1 MITRLLQQMSIRTKI
16 LTLVGVPL
24 LIIIGMS
31 GAVLYTL
38 NKRASFDTSLTQ
50 DIMITVEELVHNL
63 QLERGMSSAFLTG
76 DASAFPQ
83 ALTDQ
88 RQKAQDLRIHMLEV
102 METADLSQL
111 HENTRIFVDLAHE
124 ELEALDGVRTQI
136 ENRSISAPEM
146 IDFYTDLNIHLLE
159 TALAFE
165 VLVPDTELAERAMAF
180 TYFQMA
186 KDAYGIQRA
195 VGAEG
200 FANGWSEQL
209 RTRMT
214 ISYLQSKERMRVF
227 HELSD
232 SKSVHLFDERAEGE
246 IYQTFAKIREK
257 IFANAAPENIT
268 SEQWFKIA
276 TDAIAVVKDVE
287 THIRDELIADFQAFD
302 AYNNNAFYQT
312 LTGLS
317 VVLVLVSLAAMAIA
331 RDIAGGVRMV
341 TGALEQISSGDL
353 DVDISGKSR
362 KDAIGNI
369 ARQADILRG
378 HAVEKRAADDQLDRA
393 MTEQKQVSDAI
404 ANALNQLSHKVLIY
418 RLDDEFPEDFKS
430 LRMDF
435 NDLAQSLQD
444 AMDTVRSAA
453 LSVGDDSQTIAANM
467 DDLSRRTESQAAAL
481 ERSTHAMNEITT
493 SVGES
498 ARNAKDA
505 ETIAGTTQDK
515 VNDCEEIVQKTVTA
529 MQEIRTSSDEI
540 SQITKVIEDIAFQTN
555 LLALNAGVEAARAGE
570 AGRGFAVVA
579 SEVQRLAQRCS
590 DAVSQIDE
598 ITARSSSQV
607 NTGSTL
613 VGSAGTAM
621 ADVSTQV
628 SAISEL
634 IVSIAKGLDA
644 QSSQL
649 SEVNHAV
656 GEMEQMTQTN
666 AAMTEETTASATQ
679 LFQQA
684 RELNTMIGAFQ
695 LDGPPTSSTPEAM
708 ASDAEMAAQM
718 AGTDEGASDFSDA
731 GRFDDPDDESWVA

>member
-1 MITRLLQQMSIRTKI
+1 MITRLLQKISIRTKI
-16 LTLVGVPL
+16 LTMIGLPL

-31 GAVLYTL
+31 GAVLYSL
-38 NKRASFDTSLTQ
+38 NKRASFDTSLTR
-50 DIMITVEELVHNL
+50 DIMLTVGDLVHNL
-63 QLERGMSSAFLTG
+63 QLERGLSATFLTG
-76 DASAFPQ
+76 DSSAVPQ
-83 ALTDQ
+83 TLTEQ
-88 RQKAQDLRIHMLEV
+88 RQKAQDLRLHMLEV
-102 METADLSQL
+102 IESADLSQL
-111 HENTRIFVDLAHE
+111 HENTRGFVELAHD
-124 ELEALDGVRTQI
+124 ELEALDGIRTQI

-146 IDFYTDLNIHLLE
+146 IDFYTEVNIHLLE

-186 KDAYGIQRA
+186 KDAYGIQRTI
-195 VGAEG
+195 GAEG
-200 FANGWSEQL
+200 FAHGWSDML
-209 RTRMT
+209 RSRMT
-214 ISYLQSKERMRVF
+214 VSYLQSKERMRVF

-232 SKSVHLFDERAEGE
+232 SKSAHLFDDRAEGE
-246 IYQTFAKIREK
+246 VYQSFDRIRAAA
-257 IFANAAPENIT
+257 IDNNAPET
-268 SEQWFKIA
+268 LTAQQWVKLA
-276 TDAIAVVKDVE
+276 TAAIEVVVDVE
-287 THIRDELIADFQAFD
+287 SEIRRELLADFQTFD
-302 AYNNNAFYQT
+302 TYNKNAFYSA
-312 LTGLS
+312 LVGLL
-317 VVLVLVSLAAMAIA
+317 LVLVFIGLSATLIA

-341 TGALEQISSGDL
+341 TSALERISAGEL
-353 DVDISGKSR
+353 DEDISGKSR
-362 KDAIGNI
+362 RDEVGSI
-369 ARQADILRG
+369 ARQAEILRG
-378 HAVEKRAADDQLDRA
+378 YAVEKREADEQLNRA
-393 MTEQKQVSDAI
+393 MAEQKQVSDAI
-404 ANALNQLSHKVLIY
+404 ATALNQLSNKVLVY
-418 RLDDEFPEDFKS
+418 RLDDNFPEEFKK
-430 LRMDF
+430 LQIDF
-435 NDLAQSLQD
+435 NDLAQSLED
-444 AMDTVRSAA
+444 AMGTVRSTA
-453 LSVGDDSQTIAANM
+453 LTVGDDSQTIAANM

-481 ERSTHAMNEITT
+481 ERSTQAMNEITT

-515 VNDCEEIVQKTVTA
+515 VNDCEDIVQKTVTA
-529 MQEIRTSSDEI
+529 MEEIRASSDEI

-634 IVSIAKGLDA
+634 IVSIARGLDA

-695 LDGPPTSSTPEAM
+695 LDGPATSSTPEEM
-708 ASDAEMAAQM
+708 AHDAEMAAQM
-718 AGTDEGASDFSDA
+718 QATGDGASDVSNE
-731 GRFDDPDDESWVA
+731 GSFDTPDDESWVA

>member
-1 MITRLLQQMSIRTKI
+1 MITRLLQHMSIRTKI
-16 LTLVGVPL
+16 LTLVGLPL

-31 GAVLYTL
+31 AAVLYTL
-38 NKRASFDTSLTQ
+38 NKRASFDTTLTQ
-50 DIMITVEELVHNL
+50 DIMLTAGDLVHNL
-63 QLERGMSSAFLTG
+63 QLERGMSAAFLTG
-76 DASAFPQ
+76 NGTALPQ
-83 ALTDQ
+83 TLKAQ
-88 RQKAQDLRIHMLEV
+88 RQTAQDLRLHMLEV
-102 METADLSQL
+102 IENADLSRL
-111 HENTRIFVDLAHE
+111 HENTRIFVELAHD
-124 ELEALDGVRTQI
+124 ELEAMDDIRTQVD
-136 ENRSISAPEM
+136 NRSISAQKM
-146 IDFYTDLNIHLLE
+146 VAFYTKLNLHLLE

-165 VLVPDTELAERAMAF
+165 VLVHDTELAERAMAL

-195 VGAEG
+195 IGAVG
-200 FANGWSEQL
+200 FTSGWTDQL
-209 RTRMT
+209 RSRMAMAV
-214 ISYLQSKERMRVF
+214 LQSEERIRVF

-232 SKSVHLFDERAEGE
+232 SKSVHLYDSRAEGDV
-246 IYQTFAKIREK
+246 YQRFAQLR
-257 IFANAAPENIT
+257 NAILEGTEDSTITPEA
-268 SEQWFKIA
+268 WFQIA
-276 TDAIAVVKDVE
+276 TDAIGIVHSVE
-287 THIRDELIADFQAFD
+287 TEIREGLMHDFQAFD
-302 AYNNNAFYQT
+302 TYNKNAFYQT
-312 LTGLS
+312 LTALS
-317 VVLVLVSLAAMAIA
+317 VILLLISIGALLIA
-331 RDIAGGVRMV
+331 RDIANGVRMV
-341 TGALEQISSGDL
+341 TTALEQISSGDL
-353 DVDISGKSR
+353 DVTISGKSR
-362 KDAIGNI
+362 KDEIGSI
-369 ARQADILRG
+369 AQQAETLRG
-378 HAVEKRAADDQLDRA
+378 HALEKRAADEHLDQA
-393 MTEQKQVSDAI
+393 MAEQKLVSDAI
-404 ANALNQLSHKVLIY
+404 ADALNQLSNKVLVY
-418 RLDDEFPEDFKS
+418 RLEDHFPEDFKS

-444 AMDTVRSAA
+444 AMGTVRSAA

-481 ERSTHAMNEITT
+481 ERSTQAMNEITT

-529 MQEIRTSSDEI
+529 MEEIRTSSDEI

-634 IVSIAKGLDA
+634 IVSIARGLDA

-695 LDGPPTSSTPEAM
+695 LDGPATSSTAEEM
-708 ASDAEMAAQM
+708 AHDAEMAAQM
-718 AGTDEGASDFSDA
+718 QATGDGASDVSNE
-731 GRFDDPDDESWVA
+731 GSFDTPDDESWVA

>member
-1 MITRLLQQMSIRTKI
+1 MISRLLQRMSIRAKI
-16 LTLVGVPL
+16 MTLIGLPL
-24 LIIIGMS
+24 LIIIGIS

-38 NKRASFDTSLTQ
+38 NKRASFDTTLTR
-50 DIMITVEELVHNL
+50 DIMLTASELVHNL
-63 QLERGMSSAFLTG
+63 QLERGMSAEFLSTE
-76 DASAFPQ
+76 AT
-83 ALTDQ
+83 ALPARLETQ
-88 RQKAQDLRIHMLEV
+88 RQTSQELREHMLEV
-102 METADLSQL
+102 IETADLSQL
-111 HENTRIFVDLAHE
+111 HDNTRVFVSLAHD
-124 ELEALDGVRTQI
+124 ELEGLDDMRLKI
-136 ENRSISAPEM
+136 ADRAISAPEAVE
-146 IDFYTDLNIHLLE
+146 FYSKLNLHLLE

-165 VLVPDTELAERAMAF
+165 VLVHDTELAERAMAF

-195 VGAEG
+195 VGAQG
-200 FANGWSEQL
+200 FANGWTENLQS
-209 RTRMT
+209 RML
-214 ISYLQSKERMRVF
+214 ISYMQSKERMRVF

-232 SKSVHLFDERAEGE
+232 SESVELFDGQAAGE
-246 IYQTFAKIREK
+246 TYQTFANIRSDVLAGRTPQDLTAE
-257 IFANAAPENIT
+257 E
-268 SEQWFKIA
+268 WFEIA
-276 TDAIAVVKDVE
+276 TNAIEIVKEVE
-287 THIRDELIADFQAFD
+287 TEIRDQLMADFEAFD
-302 AYNNNAFYQT
+302 RFNNNAFYQT
-312 LTGLS
+312 LAGLS
-317 VVLVLVSLAAMAIA
+317 FVIVAISLGALVMA

-341 TGALEQISSGDL
+341 TTALERISSGEL
-353 DVDISGKSR
+353 EIDISGKSR
-362 KDAIGNI
+362 KDEIGNI
-369 ARQADILRG
+369 ARQAEILRG
-378 HAVEKRAADDQLDRA
+378 HALEKRAADDHLDRA
-393 MTEQKQVSDAI
+393 MAEQKLVSDAI
-404 ANALNQLSHKVLIY
+404 AEALSQLSNKVLVY
-418 RLDDEFPEDFKS
+418 RLKDHFPEDFKS

-435 NDLAQSLQD
+435 NELAASLQD
-444 AMDTVRSAA
+444 AMSTVRSAA

-498 ARNAKDA
+498 ASNAKEA

-529 MQEIRTSSDEI
+529 MEEIRASSDEI

-598 ITARSSSQV
+598 ITARSSAQV
-607 NTGSTL
+607 NTGSSL
-613 VGSAGTAM
+613 VGSAGSAM
-621 ADVSTQV
+621 SEVSTQV
-628 SAISEL
+628 SAISVL
-634 IVSIAKGLDA
+634 IVSIAKGLET
-644 QSSQL
+644 QSTQL

-695 LDGPPTSSTPEAM
+695 LEGTAAPASAQEEH
-708 ASDAEMAAQM
+708 SDAEMAAQM
-718 AGTDEGASDFSDA
+718 AAAAEHDA
-731 GRFDDPDDESWVA
+731 ADIEAGVDDDESWVA

>member
-1 MITRLLQQMSIRTKI
+1 MITRLLQHMSIRTKI
-16 LTLVGVPL
+16 LTLVGIPL

-38 NKRASFDTSLTQ
+38 NKRASFDTTLTQ
-50 DIMITVEELVHNL
+50 DIMITAEELVHNL

-76 DASAFPQ
+76 DASAIPQ

-102 METADLSQL
+102 MENADLSQL
-111 HENTRIFVDLAHE
+111 HENTRIFVELAHD
-124 ELEALDGVRTQI
+124 ELEALDDIRIQVK
-136 ENRSISAPEM
+136 NRSISAPEM

-165 VLVPDTELAERAMAF
+165 VLVPNTELAERAMAF

-186 KDAYGIQRA
+186 KDAYGIQRTI
-195 VGAEG
+195 GAEG
-200 FANGWSEQL
+200 FAKGWSDSL

-246 IYQTFAKIREK
+246 IYQAFAKIRADV
-257 IFANAAPENIT
+257 FANVPPENVT

-276 TDAIAVVKDVE
+276 TGAITVVKDVE
-287 THIRDELIADFQAFD
+287 TQIRDELIADFQAFD
-302 AYNNNAFYQT
+302 AFNKNAFYQT

-317 VVLVLVSLAAMAIA
+317 VVLVLISLAALLIA

-341 TGALEQISSGDL
+341 TTGLEQITSGDL
-353 DVDISGKSR
+353 DVTISGKSR
-362 KDAIGNI
+362 KDEIGNI
-369 ARQADILRG
+369 ARQAETLRG

-393 MTEQKQVSDAI
+393 MEEQKQVSNAI
-404 ANALNQLSHKVLIY
+404 AEALRQLSHKVLVY
-418 RLDDEFPEDFKS
+418 RLDDEFPEDFKG

-529 MQEIRTSSDEI
+529 MEEIRTSSDEI

-649 SEVNHAV
+649 NEVNHAV

-695 LDGPPTSSTPEAM
+695 LDGPATSSTPEEL

-718 AGTDEGASDFSDA
+718 ADTYDDT
-731 GRFDDPDDESWVA
+731 FDDQDDESWVA